1 MKRKIEAQLLAW
13 KEKET
18 GRMPLILG
26 GARQI
31 GKTYILRQFGKEH
44 FKNVVYIN
52 LETNQK
58 MVEYFQESIVPDR
71 LLRYMGALVGERI
84 VPGQTLIILDEIQSC
99 ERALTA
105 LKYFCE
111 EMPEYHIAASGSLLG
126 VAVNRQNYSFPV
138 GKVESLMLHPFD
150 FEEYLWAKGEEALS
164 SAIRDAFVANTPL
177 EQPLHEKAAALYREY
192 LLVGGMPASIN
203 RFLQT
208 GSLEEAAVV
217 QREILD
223 NYIADMAKYA
233 SAAETVQIR
242 TCYRSIPAQL
252 QESRKVS
259 LLRKSKSPAQLFG
272 GSVEWLKFAGIVLE
286 SRQVLQAVQPVEAQA
301 VMDENR
307 LYLSDVGLMAAR
319 AGICHETVLQADSNA
334 FLQVLEQNYLA
345 QQFDAQGYPL
355 YFWRH
360 RSGIGADF
368 VLQKGAEV
376 IGVSLEK
383 SGKAAKRGQNAFAK
397 QHPNIRRYRFA
408 DVNFGQ
414 QPGVCPMY
422 AAFCL

>member
-13 KEKET
+13 KEKGS

-84 VPGQTLIILDEIQSC
+84 IPGQTLIILDEIQSC

-150 FEEYLWAKGEEALS
+150 FEEYLWAKGEEELS
-164 SAIRDAFVANTPL
+164 AAIRTAFADGTAL
-177 EQPLHEKAAALYREY
+177 EQPLHEKATALYREY

-252 QESRKVS
+252 QEAEKVS
-259 LLRKSKSPAQLFG
+259 LFRRPKSPAQLFA

-286 SRQVLQAVQPVEAQA
+286 SRQVLQAAQPVEAQA
-301 VMDENR
+301 IMDENR

-319 AGICHETVLQADSNA
+319 AGISHETVLQAEHND

-360 RSGIGADF
+360 RSGTGADF
-368 VLQKGAEV
+368 VLQKGA
-376 IGVSLEK
+376 
-383 SGKAAKRGQNAFAK
+383 AAVGIMLDKHTGAARRSQAAFAK
-397 QHPNIRRYRFA
+397 KHANIKQYRFA

-414 QPGVCPMY
+414 RAGVYPLY